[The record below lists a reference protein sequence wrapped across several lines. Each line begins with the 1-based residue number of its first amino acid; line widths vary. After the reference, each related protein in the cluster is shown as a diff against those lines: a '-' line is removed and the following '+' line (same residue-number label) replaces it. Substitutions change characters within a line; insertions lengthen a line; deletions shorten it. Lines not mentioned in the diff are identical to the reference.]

1 MKTDNKT
8 QLNCFYLLCIYIL
21 QIMSTSALTAASNQ
35 DSAII
40 ETVDLCFLFLD
51 ESPGSFYLKTAS
63 GYELLSKSP
72 YAVASPKTF
81 RANEPIEIYKE
92 LPASAELPSDIESET
107 SARRIKIA
115 DFPAPDHFT
124 AGLAVLAQSPKA
136 GENSRFRVRFY
147 EAPEKNPNHG
157 VIQLIN
163 LGYTS
168 IAVALGDERVIIQPG
183 ENREVTASTDA
194 RNRLKVQVADKL
206 DGAWKLIERRV
217 VFLSPGERM
226 TGVIVYSPS
235 GMKHL
240 YSKEELLLLN
250 GTPPP
255 AHAWLRFKN

>member
-1 MKTDNKT
+1 MNTDRKT
-8 QLNCFYLLCIYIL
+8 QLNCFYLLCLCIFQVIG
-21 QIMSTSALTAASNQ
+21 TSSVTAASTQ
-35 DSAII
+35 DSEML

-51 ESPGSFYLKTAS
+51 ESSDSFYLKTAS
-63 GYELLSKSP
+63 GFELLSKSP
-72 YAVASPKTF
+72 YAVANPKTF
-81 RANEPIEIYKE
+81 RHNEPIEIYKE
-92 LPASAELPSDIESET
+92 LSAATTLPADSESDAG
-107 SARRIKIA
+107 ARRIKIA
-115 DFPAPDHFT
+115 DFPAPDQFT
-124 AGLAVLAQSPKA
+124 AGLAVLAQPPQSS
-136 GENSRFRVRFY
+136 ESNRFKVRFY
-147 EAPEKNPNHG
+147 AAPEKNPNNG

-168 IAVALGDERVIIQPG
+168 IAAALGDTRIVIEPG
-183 ENREVTASTDA
+183 ENREIEASTDA

-206 DGAWKLIERRV
+206 DGEWKLIERRV

-240 YSKEELLLLN
+240 YSKEELLLLG